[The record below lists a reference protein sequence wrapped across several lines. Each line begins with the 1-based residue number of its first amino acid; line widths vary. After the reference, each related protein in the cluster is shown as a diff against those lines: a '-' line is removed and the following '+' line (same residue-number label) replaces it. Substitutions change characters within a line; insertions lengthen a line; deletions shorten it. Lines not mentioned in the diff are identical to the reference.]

1 MTAWDSWVPTERD
14 QLIGK
19 EVRQTY
25 DEVKHSLGKIRDKT
39 GRAGTARFLFC
50 GMPGSGKTTLCD
62 LLADWWTDLDVND
75 KDISKWNITTLD
87 GVSVSIDTVVQIERD
102 AQGSIFG
109 KYRVLIIN
117 ECDLVTQGAQ
127 NKLLGVLERLP
138 EGYVVFGTSN
148 LKPVTQ
154 GVLDLKDASKKKKA
168 EEWLVPRYASRFVQK
183 AVKSP
188 TIQEAASEVSKLTG
202 VPLAVCEDAAR
213 KASGDNRQLLALIS
227 EYKTAYELVS

>member
-1 MTAWDSWVPTERD
+1 MTAWESFVPTERD
-14 QLIGK
+14 QLIG
-19 EVRQTY
+19 EGVRGVYDQT
-25 DEVKHSLGKIRDKT
+25 KHALSKIREQK

-50 GMPGSGKTTLCD
+50 GAPGAGKTTLANM
-62 LLADWWTDLDVND
+62 LANWWAD
-75 KDISKWNITTLD
+75 SEWNITTLD
-87 GVSVSIDTVVQIERD
+87 GVSVSMDIVVQIERD

-183 AVKSP
+183 QIKSP
-188 TIQEAASEVSKLTG
+188 TIQESASEVSKLTG